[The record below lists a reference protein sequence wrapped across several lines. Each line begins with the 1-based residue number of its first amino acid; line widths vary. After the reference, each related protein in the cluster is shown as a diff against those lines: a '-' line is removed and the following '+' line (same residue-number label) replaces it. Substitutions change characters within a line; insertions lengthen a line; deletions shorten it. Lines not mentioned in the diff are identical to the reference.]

1 MSVIGGFGINTES
14 YNDEDIQLSP
24 SAQDALFE
32 QFLID
37 ECSHFTD
44 EEREA
49 FLESE
54 LAEQL
59 VQEGKMRRNTIVFL
73 SGKDD
78 LSRRTKLSALQMAKD
93 KKDPLFEKLRINRTK
108 ERAILSK
115 IMQKYGN
122 KGAKIAKKSQK
133 DWIKNRMPANFG
145 KFGGQDR
152 VSTSASNS
160 KGPRKHHDGL
170 TW

>member
-73 SGKDD
+73 
-78 LSRRTKLSALQMAKD
+78 
-93 KKDPLFEKLRINRTK
+93 
-108 ERAILSK
+108 
-115 IMQKYGN
+115 
-122 KGAKIAKKSQK
+122 
-133 DWIKNRMPANFG
+133 
-145 KFGGQDR
+145 
-152 VSTSASNS
+152 
-160 KGPRKHHDGL
+160 
-170 TW
+170 